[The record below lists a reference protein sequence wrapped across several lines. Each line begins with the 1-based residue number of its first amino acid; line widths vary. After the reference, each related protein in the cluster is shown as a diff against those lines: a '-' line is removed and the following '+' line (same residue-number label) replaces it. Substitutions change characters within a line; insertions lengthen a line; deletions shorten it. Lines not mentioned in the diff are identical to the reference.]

1 MHIDFLLDVFRAHPN
16 DRAIVWRDEP
26 YTYGWLLDA
35 VARQT
40 AALDEH
46 DVPAGAVVSLEADF
60 SPTSVAMLLALI
72 ERSAV
77 LVPLTDTVQE
87 KKTEFRDI
95 GEVETV
101 ITIGEDD
108 HVGFESTGRTA
119 THEHYRTLRERNHPG
134 LVLFSSG
141 STGASKAAVHD
152 LSFLLNKFKVPR
164 QKKCTITFLLFDHI
178 GGINTLLYTL
188 SNAGCVVTLG
198 DRAPDAVCQA
208 IDTHGVQIL
217 PTSPTFLNLL
227 LLSEAYRN
235 YGLKSLELVT
245 YGTEAMPESTL
256 KRFCTAF
263 PHVRMQQTYGLSEV
277 GILRSKSRANDSL
290 WVKVGG
296 EDYETR
302 VVDGLLEIKA
312 KSAMLGYL
320 NAPSPFT
327 PDGWFMTGDEVEVD
341 GDYLRILGRRSEMI
355 NVGGAKVFPI
365 EVENVIQQMEGVE
378 DVAVSGER
386 NPITGSLVKARVKLS
401 TDETLKDFRKRM
413 NTFCKDRLERFKIP
427 QKVEF
432 VAETMHGARY
442 KKMRREEAGAGN

>member
-1 MHIDFLLDVFRAHPN
+1 VFRANPDKN
-16 DRAIVWRDEP
+16 AIVWRDQP
-26 YTYGWLLDA
+26 YSYAWLLDA
-35 VARQT
+35 VAEQGR
-40 AALDEH
+40 ALDAH
-46 DVPAGAVVSLEADF
+46 GVHPGSVVSLEADF
-60 SPTSVAMLLALI
+60 SPTSVAMLLALVD
-72 ERSAV
+72 RSAV

-87 KKTEFRDI
+87 KKLEFREI
-95 GEVETV
+95 GQVKSM
-101 ITIGEDD
+101 IMIDAGDRARFD
-108 HVGFESTGRTA
+108 STGRTA
-119 THEHYRTLRERNHPG
+119 AHQHYRTLRERDHPG

-152 LSFLLNKFKVPR
+152 LSFLLTKFTVPR
-164 QKKCTITFLLFDHI
+164 QSKCTITFLLFDHI

-188 SNAGCVVTLG
+188 SNAGCIVALS
-198 DRAPDAVCQA
+198 DRGPDAVCKA
-208 IDTHGVQIL
+208 IERHGVQIL

-227 LLSEAYRN
+227 LLSEAQKRYS
-235 YGLKSLELVT
+235 LKSLELVT

-256 KRFCTAF
+256 KRFCAAF

-327 PDGWFMTGDEVEVD
+327 ADGWFKTGDAVEVD
-341 GDYLRILGRRSEMI
+341 GEYFRILGRRSEMI
-355 NVGGAKVFPI
+355 NVGGAKLFPI
-365 EVENVIQQMEGVE
+365 EVENVIQQMDGVE
-378 DVAVSGER
+378 DVAISAER
-386 NPITGSLVKARVKLS
+386 NPITGHIVKARVKLS
-401 TDETLKDFRKRM
+401 TNESLPDFRKRM
-413 NTFCKDRLERFKIP
+413 NAFCRDRLERFKIP
-427 QKVEF
+427 QKVEL
-432 VAETMHGARY
+432 VGETMHGARY